1 VIQVFL
7 ATDPKTAGIRN
18 LFFQRLESPAARQ
31 LRAGEFRR
39 QFAGLTLGD
48 FYRHDYWTKASP
60 GNPADKLGRVKAPPM
75 EGAGRADYQAALRGV
90 KKNLVLLDYFVYGR
104 RFEPF
109 FERAQ
114 KALKEVR

>member
-1 VIQVFL
+1 
-7 ATDPKTAGIRN
+7 
-18 LFFQRLESPAARQ
+18 
-31 LRAGEFRR
+31 
-39 QFAGLTLGD
+39 
-48 FYRHDYWTKASP
+48 
-60 GNPADKLGRVKAPPM
+60 M